1 MERRLRQRYGDMAAG
16 CGDIESSL
24 EGEEVDWMVKG
35 MAMFKYLGI
44 NLDQTADD
52 WPVVSLNIMCIRS
65 VWGRLGTL
73 LRKEGVEPRV

>member
-1 MERRLRQRYGDMAAG
+1 MAAR
-16 CGDIESSL
+16 CGNIESSL
-24 EGEEVDWMVKG
+24 EAEEVDWMVKG

-52 WPVVSLNIMCIRS
+52 WTVVSLNIMRVRS

-73 LRKEGVEPRV
+73 LRKEGVEPKV